1 MFRCLP
7 VLFLSLVCTVSAAT
21 KPNVVLITLEST
33 RADRMGFLG
42 GKAGLTP
49 SLDALARRG
58 IVFDNAYAQA
68 PLTTV
73 SHATILTGTYPQ
85 AHGVTEFG
93 SALSAKSPYLPDV
106 LHANGYR
113 TAAFVG
119 SIRFDPHQGY
129 APGFNR
135 GFDTYHA
142 SFHPARAGESRY
154 TSVEARAADVIT
166 AATSWLERVAA
177 KPFFLWIQLNDPG
190 DPYQPPAPY
199 STRFRRSPYDGEI
212 ASTDAAVGRLIAFLG
227 ARKLAANTLIIVT
240 ADHGES
246 LGAHGEDTHGI
257 FLYDDTI
264 HVPLLL
270 KLPGDQLAGKKISNR
285 VQLVDVAPTVLDAL
299 AVAVPSTMQGDSLL
313 RVARTGSSADRPA
326 YARTEYPH
334 RAYGWSV
341 LESWRT
347 GKYLM
352 IRAPHPELYDLSK
365 DPGAKQNL
373 ASSMKATLDTLAG
386 QLDSFDKRLSG
397 AASAGPQ
404 LSSSEIQKLASLGYV
419 GLQQRVTG
427 SASVGGIDPKDKI
440 AVANATH
447 AAITQSAT
455 RGNRSSITSL
465 QQIAAQNP
473 EAYLPQYSLGVALN
487 HGSQYKQAIA
497 PLRKAI
503 TLLPEAPRASYEM
516 ALAFAQTGNWKDCAT
531 HLEIV
536 VSRLPEFSAAHAL
549 LADAYTHLGRAQDA
563 QRERALARNASAK

>member
-1 MFRCLP
+1 MSRWLP
-7 VLFLSLVCTVSAAT
+7 VLILSLVCTTSAAT
-21 KPNVVLITLEST
+21 KPSVVLITLEST

-42 GKAGLTP
+42 AKSGLTP
-49 SLDALARRG
+49 SLDALARRS
-58 IVFDNAYAQA
+58 IVFENAYAQA

-85 AHGVTEFG
+85 THGVTEFG
-93 SALSAKSPYLPDV
+93 SSLSPKSPYLPD
-106 LHANGYR
+106 LLRSNGYR

-119 SIRFDPHQGY
+119 SIRLDPRQGY
-129 APGFNR
+129 APGFHR

-142 SFHPARAGESRY
+142 NFHATRAGESRY

-166 AATSWLERVAA
+166 AATQWLQGAAA
-177 KPFFLWIQLNDPG
+177 KPFFLWVQLNDPG

-199 STRFRRSPYDGEI
+199 AARFRRSPYDGEI
-212 ASTDAAVGRLIAFLG
+212 ASTEAAIGKLIAFLD
-227 ARKLAANTLIIVT
+227 ARKLTANTLLIVT
-240 ADHGES
+240 ADHGQS
-246 LGAHGEDTHGI
+246 LGAHAEDTHGI

-264 HVPLLL
+264 HVPLLV

-299 AVAVPSTMQGDSLL
+299 GVAVPSTMQGDSLL
-313 RVARTGSSADRPA
+313 RIARTGSTADRPA

-334 RAYGWSV
+334 RAFGWSV
-341 LESWRT
+341 LESWRA

-365 DPGAKQNL
+365 DPAAKQNL

-386 QLDSFDKRLSG
+386 QLDAFDKRLSG

-447 AAITQSAT
+447 AAISQLTART
-455 RGNRSSITSL
+455 NEPAVASL
-465 QQIAAQNP
+465 QQVAAQNP
-473 EAYLPQYSLGVALN
+473 DAYLAQYSLGVALN
-487 HGSQYKQAIA
+487 DSAQYKQAIV

-503 TLLPEAPRASYEM
+503 TLLPDSPRASYEM
-516 ALAFAQTGNWKDCAT
+516 AVALAQTGNWKDCAT

-549 LADAYTHLGRAQDA
+549 LADAYTHLGRTQDA
-563 QRERALARNASAK
+563 QREHALARSATAK